1 MHYYFVNMDE
11 LLEEVFRRRAEQGL
25 EIQAKALASPQP
37 LWALWRF
44 SSDPSGVAIGGVLLD
59 RYGIAHEDFPPVVA
73 SVLTTSLSRVVVME
87 ETLGFTLGHAE
98 TIERVERWL
107 VAVEG
112 GEWGGRPRV

>member
-44 SSDPSGVAIGGVLLD
+44 SSDPSGVAIGVLLD

-112 GEWGGRPRV
+112 EWGRPRV